1 MCPNEAHDS
10 ELIEVEHSDQ
20 NRSQKC
26 TRTEEHTMFPRNE
39 NQINHLDRPSYPL
52 NSIGSQLCCLLDDE
66 KRCQRIAGNA
76 CCSKPI
82 QRKMQMIKRPKLTLD
97 ETARHIYICDYHKN
111 IIQSM
116 RSMNKRKKK
125 DDDDDNSVD
134 EYSGFNNSMNYYDLD
149 DSPVVDLS
157 SLQVNTLRRYKR
169 HYRIPTKP
177 GINKSQLVE
186 VSPLRWLPVVER
198 CSERCLTMFDCCAL
212 FIVHSVRWSATVF
225 IG

>member
-1 MCPNEAHDS
+1 
-10 ELIEVEHSDQ
+10 
-20 NRSQKC
+20 
-26 TRTEEHTMFPRNE
+26 MFPRNE
-39 NQINHLDRPSYPL
+39 NQINHLDSRPSYPS
-52 NSIGSQLCCLLDDE
+52 NSIASQFCCLLDDE
-66 KRCQRIAGNA
+66 KRCQRVAGNA

-82 QRKMQMIKRPKLTLD
+82 QRKMQMIKKPKLTLD
-97 ETARHIYICDYHKN
+97 ESARHIYICDYHKN

-134 EYSGFNNSMNYYDLD
+134 EYSGFNNSINYYDL

-169 HYRIPTKP
+169 YYRIPTKP

-186 VSPLRWLPVVER
+186 VSQ
-198 CSERCLTMFDCCAL
+198 MN
-212 FIVHSVRWSATVF
+212 
-225 IG
+225 

>member
-1 MCPNEAHDS
+1 
-10 ELIEVEHSDQ
+10 
-20 NRSQKC
+20 
-26 TRTEEHTMFPRNE
+26 MFPRNE
-39 NQINHLDRPSYPL
+39 NQINHLDNRPNYPS
-52 NSIGSQLCCLLDDE
+52 NSIASQFCCLLDDE
-66 KRCQRIAGNA
+66 KRCQRVSGNA

-82 QRKMQMIKRPKLTLD
+82 QRKMQMIKKPKLALD
-97 ETARHIYICDYHKN
+97 ETARHIYICDHHKN

-134 EYSGFNNSMNYYDLD
+134 EYSGFNNSLNYYDLD

-169 HYRIPTKP
+169 YYRIPTKP

-186 VSPLRWLPVVER
+186 VS
-198 CSERCLTMFDCCAL
+198 STLTKIIL
-212 FIVHSVRWSATVF
+212 VRSSSC
-225 IG
+225 